1 MCPGSYPSAR
11 TLRRAPQYIPNM
23 ALVPCMQKASV
34 KGGEVDV
41 CRQIL
46 VPRRPCVRIPH
57 LTLLQTC
64 PQDMAINCGCFSGVS
79 CYSDPHYLGSTL
91 GHLIFGTSQI
101 WELASL
107 DAAWESLCIQ
117 GARNTGIAEGKHPK
131 QIQPRPSVEA
141 WALILRW

>member
-1 MCPGSYPSAR
+1 MFAGRSLYQGASVFEFRPSPHFKPALTRACLVKNPGS
-11 TLRRAPQYIPNM
+11 
-23 ALVPCMQKASV
+23 
-34 KGGEVDV
+34 
-41 CRQIL
+41 
-46 VPRRPCVRIPH
+46 PR
-57 LTLLQTC
+57 
-64 PQDMAINCGCFSGVS
+64 DMAINCECFSGVS
-79 CYSDPHYLGSTL
+79 FYSDPHYLGSTL